1 MIHRLDPATDK
12 FLTDMVGINQRLER
26 AQREVTS
33 GKRLTKVS
41 DVPDQISRMLQLRTE
56 FQQTEQV
63 RFNLGRVQ
71 TEVDAGEQ
79 ALQAAVKVLE
89 RASVIG
95 TQGVNFTQE
104 PEQRQ
109 MIAHEVEALLEQMV
123 GLSRTTVEARYIF
136 SGNADGQPP
145 YTLDVSL
152 DDPMSN
158 YLGSAATRQVMHPT
172 GSRFSI
178 GKTAEDIF
186 DNTDPNLNVFE
197 AINNLR
203 LALRDNDETAMVSA
217 LGQIKTAEVHLNI
230 QLAFYG
236 TTQNQVADA
245 VDFAHKQELRLKSQL
260 SEIEDA
266 DMVESIVALNQA
278 RYQQEVALSS
288 HAKIQKVSLFDFLG

>member
-1 MIHRLDPATDK
+1 MISRLDPAIDK
-12 FLTDMVGINQRLER
+12 FLIDMVGINQRLER
-26 AQREVTS
+26 AQREVSS
-33 GKRLTKVS
+33 GKRLNQVS
-41 DVPDQISRMLQLRTE
+41 DIPDQISQMLQLRTE
-56 FQQTEQV
+56 IQQTEQV
-63 RFNLGRVQ
+63 RSNLGRVQ
-71 TEVDAGEQ
+71 TEVDAAEQ
-79 ALQAAVKVLE
+79 SLQAAVKVLE
-89 RASVIG
+89 RASMIG

-104 PEQRQ
+104 PDHRQ

-152 DDPMSN
+152 DDPMSA

-178 GKTAEDIF
+178 STTAEDIF
-186 DNTDPNLNVFE
+186 DNADPTLNVFE

-203 LALRDNDETAMVSA
+203 LALRDDDETAMIGA
-217 LGQIKTAEVHLNI
+217 LKQIKTAEVHLNI

-236 TTQNQVADA
+236 TTQNQVAEA
-245 VDFAHKQELRLKSQL
+245 VDFAHKQELRLKSRL

-266 DMVESIVALNQA
+266 DMVQSIVALNQA
-278 RYQQEVALSS
+278 RYQQEVALVA
-288 HAKIQKVSLFDFLG
+288 HAKIPKISLFDFLG